1 VNKGET
7 YLVQKCKQGD
17 VEAFEVILKIYEK
30 KIYNFA
36 YRMLGDKEDA
46 MDTTQEVFIKVYKSI
61 NTFKGNSSFS
71 TWLFKIAKNVCIDY
85 LRKNGKAR
93 ICSLDKTIK
102 IDGEEIKKETPD
114 TSNLP
119 EEIIKRKELQRVVHK
134 AIARLP
140 EKYKAAI
147 ILRDLQ
153 NFSYKEIA
161 EILNC
166 SIGTV
171 KSRIGRGRKELKNIL
186 SNEMEHSP
194 FTFV

>member
-1 VNKGET
+1 MNKGET

-17 VEAFEVILKIYEK
+17 IEAFEVILKIYEK

-46 MDTTQEVFIKVYKSI
+46 MDTTQEVFMKAYKSI
-61 NTFKGNSSFS
+61 NTFNGNSSFS

-85 LRKNGKAR
+85 LRKNDKAR
-93 ICSLDKTIK
+93 IYSLDKTIK

-119 EEIIKRKELQRVVHK
+119 EEIVKKRELQRIVHQ

-140 EKYKAAI
+140 EKYKAVI

-171 KSRIGRGRKELKNIL
+171 KSRISRGRKELKNIL

-194 FTFV
+194 LTFV